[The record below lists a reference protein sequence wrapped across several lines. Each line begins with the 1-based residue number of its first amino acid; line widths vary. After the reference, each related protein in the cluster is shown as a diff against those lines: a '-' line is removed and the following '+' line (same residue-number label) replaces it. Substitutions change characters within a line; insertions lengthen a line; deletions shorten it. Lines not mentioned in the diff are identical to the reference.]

1 MNGLPIRNWT
11 SLMAAALAIL
21 SVSGVAWGQQLQ
33 QPVYRV
39 TNEPVVSTAP
49 AAAEANFF
57 DLTQQEGEHP
67 LAPSNRLA
75 HRVLKMIDAE
85 IKDYSCRFIK
95 RERVDGKLTEVNY
108 IDMQVMHDPFSVH
121 MKFVKPKAGQECLY
135 VEGHNDNKLL
145 ARAHGWRGTVTGVLP
160 LDPNGSLAMDGNR
173 HPITKAG
180 MRNLTKEIIQI
191 TENDMKYGECEVKVY
206 PDAKNGDR
214 PTVLIEVVHP
224 RERKEFK
231 FHKAH
236 IHIDRELKL
245 PVRFEEYSWPE
256 SEGAQPQLI
265 GQYLYTDLKLNN
277 GYKAS
282 DFSRSNPEYFK

>member
-1 MNGLPIRNWT
+1 MNGLSVRFRP
-11 SLMAAALAIL
+11 SMLAAAFMMLTVGGEAL
-21 SVSGVAWGQQLQ
+21 GQQLQ

-39 TNEPVVSTAP
+39 TNEAVESSASSAP
-49 AAAEANFF
+49 AADFF
-57 DLTQQEGEHP
+57 DLTQKEGEHP

-75 HRVLKMIDAE
+75 HRVLENIDAE

-95 RERVDGKLTEVNY
+95 RELVDGKLTEVNY
-108 IDMQVMHDPFSVH
+108 IDMRVLHVPFSVH

-135 VEGHNDNKLL
+135 VEGQNDNKLL
-145 ARAHGWRGTVTGVLP
+145 ARAHGWRGTVAGVLT

-180 MRNLTKEIIQI
+180 MRNLTKEIIHI

-214 PTVLIEVVHP
+214 PTVMIEVIHP

-245 PVRFEEYSWPE
+245 PVRFEEYTWPE
-256 SEGAQPQLI
+256 KEGDKPQLI

-277 GYKAS
+277 GYKAA
-282 DFSRSNPEYFK
+282 DFSKSNPEFFK

>member
-1 MNGLPIRNWT
+1 MNGLSARYSP
-11 SLMAAALAIL
+11 SLLAAAMVILATSQSAL
-21 SVSGVAWGQQLQ
+21 GQQLQ

-39 TNEPVVSTAP
+39 TNEAAASPAP
-49 AAAEANFF
+49 AAAEADFF
-57 DLTQQEGEHP
+57 DLTQREGEHP

-75 HRVLKMIDAE
+75 HRVLKTIDAE
-85 IKDYSCRFIK
+85 ISDYSCKFIK
-95 RERVDGKLTEVNY
+95 REQVDGKLTDVNY
-108 IDMQVMHDPFSVH
+108 IDMQVMHAPFSVH
-121 MKFVKPKAGQECLY
+121 MKFIKPKAGQECLY
-135 VEGHNDNKLL
+135 VEGQNDNKLL
-145 ARAHGWRGTVTGVLP
+145 ARAHGWRGTVAGVLT
-160 LDPNGSLAMDGNR
+160 LDPTGSLAMDGNR

-191 TENDMKYGECEVKVY
+191 TENDMKYGECEVKVF

-224 RERKEFK
+224 QPRKEFK

-245 PVRFEEYSWPE
+245 PVRFEEYWWPE
-256 SEGAQPQLI
+256 KAGEQPVLI

-277 GYKAS
+277 GFKAA
-282 DFSRSNPEYFK
+282 DFSKSNPDYFK